1 MKPVLLIYN
10 PRAGRSRNWAGLST
24 ILQAMTQEHCLVTA
38 YPTQYRGDA
47 GDAIV
52 RWGSRFDQVVVAGG
66 DGTLSE
72 AISGVLRST
81 KPPLL
86 GYLPIGTTNDFSR
99 NLDLPGR
106 DLAQLAVTAVSGV
119 PRVHDLGRFN
129 RKPFLYVAAFGA
141 FTEVS
146 YSTPQK
152 VKNLLGY
159 NAYMLEAAKE
169 LLNLKPH
176 HVRLEYDGGKV
187 LEGDY
192 LYGMV
197 SNTLSVGGRFR
208 NFPPGKPDLA
218 DGKLEV
224 TLISPIRDM
233 KDAEEFSRALLATDP
248 SILTSMLTSFSTSKV
263 KLTAGAP
270 LAWTLDGE
278 AGGSHQEV
286 EIEVIPQ
293 AMTIRH
299 GK

>member
-1 MKPVLLIYN
+1 
-10 PRAGRSRNWAGLST
+10 
-24 ILQAMTQEHCLVTA
+24 
-38 YPTQYRGDA
+38 
-47 GDAIV
+47 
-52 RWGSRFDQVVVAGG
+52 
-66 DGTLSE
+66 
-72 AISGVLRST
+72 
-81 KPPLL
+81 
-86 GYLPIGTTNDFSR
+86 
-99 NLDLPGR
+99 
-106 DLAQLAVTAVSGV
+106 
-119 PRVHDLGRFN
+119 
-129 RKPFLYVAAFGA
+129 
-141 FTEVS
+141 
-146 YSTPQK
+146 
-152 VKNLLGY
+152 
-159 NAYMLEAAKE
+159 MLEAAKE

-176 HVRLEYDGGKV
+176 HVRLEYDGGNV

-218 DGKLEV
+218 DGRLEV

-263 KLTAGAP
+263 KFTAGAP

-286 EIEVIPQ
+286 EIEVIPN